1 MQGSNFGA
9 LLGPPVTAALVVAG
23 GWPAAAW
30 LTSVALQGSR
40 WPWPVSSCTGAK
52 GVGSA
57 YDLPSTSSPTR
68 SVPGATSASGRF
80 ERALAQSGRTDAW
93 PWPGGPSSSIPDMPL
108 EGMTRDD
115 YVRAKFGGGDRP
127 RQIYQ
132 AIAESGR
139 EAGIEFQ
146 FSRIRRT
153 PNTVLSH
160 RLVHW
165 SAKNDLQDEVVAE
178 LFKAYFE
185 QGLDIGDLEILV
197 ECARRAGIDE
207 LRARRHLMSEE
218 GRQEVVASDVYARR
232 LGINGVPCF
241 IVNRKYAVSGAQPPS
256 AFVEVFNLAERDAA
270 TSAAQSTA

>member
-1 MQGSNFGA
+1 MIYVDIVSD
-9 LLGPPVTAALVVAG
+9 TIC
-23 GWPAAAW
+23 
-30 LTSVALQGSR
+30 
-40 WPWPVSSCTGAK
+40 PWCYIGK
-52 GVGSA
+52 
-57 YDLPSTSSPTR
+57 R
-68 SVPGATSASGRF
+68 RF
-80 ERALAQSGRTDAW
+80 ERALAQSGRNDVAISW
-93 PWPGGPSSSIPDMPL
+93 RPFQLNPDMPP

-165 SAKNDLQDEVVAE
+165 SSKMERQDEVVAE

-185 QGLDIGDLEILV
+185 DGLDIGDLDTLV
-197 ECARRAGIDE
+197 ECARRAGLE
-207 LRARRHLMSEE
+207 PLHARRFLMGDEA
-218 GRQEVVASDVYARR
+218 RQEVVASDVYARR

-270 TSAAQSTA
+270 TSSAQSTA

>member
-1 MQGSNFGA
+1 MIYVDIVSD
-9 LLGPPVTAALVVAG
+9 TIC
-23 GWPAAAW
+23 
-30 LTSVALQGSR
+30 
-40 WPWPVSSCTGAK
+40 PWCYIGK
-52 GVGSA
+52 
-57 YDLPSTSSPTR
+57 R
-68 SVPGATSASGRF
+68 RF
-80 ERALAQSGRTDAW
+80 ERALALSGRNDVAISW
-93 PWPGGPSSSIPDMPL
+93 RPFQLNPDMPPA
-108 EGMTRDD
+108 GMTRDD

-146 FSRIRRT
+146 FSRIKRT

-165 SAKNDLQDEVVAE
+165 SAKNERQDEVVAE
-178 LFKAYFE
+178 LFRAYFE
-185 QGLDIGDLEILV
+185 EGMDIGDLDTLV
-197 ECARRAGIDE
+197 ECAVRAGLAAE
-207 LRARRHLMSEE
+207 AARDYLVTDE

-270 TSAAQSTA
+270 TSGAQSTA

>member
-1 MQGSNFGA
+1 MIYVDIVSD
-9 LLGPPVTAALVVAG
+9 TIC
-23 GWPAAAW
+23 
-30 LTSVALQGSR
+30 
-40 WPWPVSSCTGAK
+40 PWCYIGK
-52 GVGSA
+52 
-57 YDLPSTSSPTR
+57 R
-68 SVPGATSASGRF
+68 RF
-80 ERALAQSGRTDAW
+80 ERALDLSGRNDIAISW
-93 PWPGGPSSSIPDMPL
+93 RPFQLNPDMPP

-146 FSRIRRT
+146 FSKIKRT

-160 RLVHW
+160 RLVYW
-165 SAKNDLQDEVVAE
+165 SAKQERQDEVVAS

-185 QGLDIGDLEILV
+185 DGLDLGDLDILV
-197 ECARRAGIDE
+197 ECAVRVGLDREATAKFLQSD
-207 LRARRHLMSEE
+207 E

-270 TSAAQSTA
+270 TSTALSTA

>member
-1 MQGSNFGA
+1 MIYVDIVSD
-9 LLGPPVTAALVVAG
+9 TIC
-23 GWPAAAW
+23 
-30 LTSVALQGSR
+30 
-40 WPWPVSSCTGAK
+40 PWCYIGK
-52 GVGSA
+52 
-57 YDLPSTSSPTR
+57 R
-68 SVPGATSASGRF
+68 RF
-80 ERALAQSGRTDAW
+80 ERALDLSGRNDIAISW
-93 PWPGGPSSSIPDMPL
+93 RPFQLNPDMPP

-146 FSRIRRT
+146 FARIRRT

-165 SAKNDLQDEVVAE
+165 SAKQERQDEVVAE
-178 LFKAYFE
+178 LFRAYFE
-185 QGLDIGDLEILV
+185 DGLDVGDLEILV
-197 ECARRAGIDE
+197 ECARRAGLDRE
-207 LRARRHLMSEE
+207 LAHQFLLSEE

-270 TSAAQSTA
+270 TSTAQSTA

>member
-1 MQGSNFGA
+1 MIFVDIVSD
-9 LLGPPVTAALVVAG
+9 TIC
-23 GWPAAAW
+23 
-30 LTSVALQGSR
+30 
-40 WPWPVSSCTGAK
+40 PWCYIGK
-52 GVGSA
+52 
-57 YDLPSTSSPTR
+57 R
-68 SVPGATSASGRF
+68 RF
-80 ERALAQSGRTDAW
+80 ERALALSGSNDIAISWR
-93 PWPGGPSSSIPDMPL
+93 PFQLNPDMPA

-160 RLVHW
+160 RLVYW
-165 SAKNDLQDEVVAE
+165 SAKNERQDEMVGE

-185 QGLDIGDLEILV
+185 DGLDIGDLDVLV
-197 ECARRAGIDE
+197 QCAARAGLDAELARRYLQSD
-207 LRARRHLMSEE
+207 E

-270 TSAAQSTA
+270 TSAAQSTV

>member
-1 MQGSNFGA
+1 MIYVDIVSD
-9 LLGPPVTAALVVAG
+9 TIC
-23 GWPAAAW
+23 
-30 LTSVALQGSR
+30 
-40 WPWPVSSCTGAK
+40 PWCYIGK
-52 GVGSA
+52 
-57 YDLPSTSSPTR
+57 R
-68 SVPGATSASGRF
+68 RF
-80 ERALAQSGRTDAW
+80 ERALDLSGRNDIAISW
-93 PWPGGPSSSIPDMPL
+93 RPFQLNPDMPP

-146 FSRIRRT
+146 FSKIRRT

-160 RLVHW
+160 RLVYW
-165 SAKNDLQDEVVAE
+165 SAKQERQDEVVAE
-178 LFKAYFE
+178 LFRAYFE
-185 QGLDIGDLEILV
+185 DGLDVGDLDTLV
-197 ECARRAGIDE
+197 ECANRAGLDRE
-207 LRARRHLMSEE
+207 LARGFLLSDD

-270 TSAAQSTA
+270 TSTAQSTA

>member
-1 MQGSNFGA
+1 MIYVDIVSD
-9 LLGPPVTAALVVAG
+9 TIC
-23 GWPAAAW
+23 
-30 LTSVALQGSR
+30 
-40 WPWPVSSCTGAK
+40 PWCYIGK
-52 GVGSA
+52 
-57 YDLPSTSSPTR
+57 R
-68 SVPGATSASGRF
+68 RF
-80 ERALAQSGRTDAW
+80 ERALVLSGRTDVAISW
-93 PWPGGPSSSIPDMPL
+93 RPFQLNPDMPP

-132 AIAESGR
+132 AIGESGR

-146 FSRIRRT
+146 FPRIRRT

-165 SAKNDLQDEVVAE
+165 SAKNERQEEIVTE

-185 QGLDIGDLEILV
+185 EGLDIGDLDTLV
-197 ECARRAGIDE
+197 ECAVRAGIDE
-207 LRARRHLMSEE
+207 TRTRHYLTSDE

-256 AFVEVFNLAERDAA
+256 AFVEVLNLAERDAA
-270 TSAAQSTA
+270 ISAAQSTA

>member
-1 MQGSNFGA
+1 MIYVDIVSD
-9 LLGPPVTAALVVAG
+9 TIC
-23 GWPAAAW
+23 
-30 LTSVALQGSR
+30 
-40 WPWPVSSCTGAK
+40 PWCYIGK
-52 GVGSA
+52 
-57 YDLPSTSSPTR
+57 R
-68 SVPGATSASGRF
+68 RF
-80 ERALAQSGRTDAW
+80 ERALDLSGRNDIAISW
-93 PWPGGPSSSIPDMPL
+93 RPFQLNPDMPP

-146 FSRIRRT
+146 FSKIKRT

-165 SAKNDLQDEVVAE
+165 SAKQERQDEVVAE
-178 LFKAYFE
+178 LFRAYFE
-185 QGLDIGDLEILV
+185 DGLDVGDLEILV
-197 ECARRAGIDE
+197 ECARRAGLDRE
-207 LRARRHLMSEE
+207 LARKFLLSEE

>member
-1 MQGSNFGA
+1 MIYVDIVSD
-9 LLGPPVTAALVVAG
+9 TIC
-23 GWPAAAW
+23 
-30 LTSVALQGSR
+30 
-40 WPWPVSSCTGAK
+40 PWCYIGK
-52 GVGSA
+52 
-57 YDLPSTSSPTR
+57 R
-68 SVPGATSASGRF
+68 RF
-80 ERALAQSGRTDAW
+80 ERALELSGRTDVALSW
-93 PWPGGPSSSIPDMPL
+93 RPFQLNPDMPP

-132 AIAESGR
+132 AMAESGR
-139 EAGIEFQ
+139 EAGIEFN

-165 SAKNDLQDEVVAE
+165 SAKNERQDELVGE

-185 QGLDIGDLEILV
+185 DGLDVGDIDTLV
-197 ECARRAGIDE
+197 ECARRAGLDAPT
-207 LRARRHLMSEE
+207 ARRYLMGDE

>member
-1 MQGSNFGA
+1 MIYVDIVSD
-9 LLGPPVTAALVVAG
+9 TIC
-23 GWPAAAW
+23 
-30 LTSVALQGSR
+30 
-40 WPWPVSSCTGAK
+40 PWCYIGK
-52 GVGSA
+52 
-57 YDLPSTSSPTR
+57 R
-68 SVPGATSASGRF
+68 RF
-80 ERALAQSGRTDAW
+80 ERALALSGRNDIALSW
-93 PWPGGPSSSIPDMPL
+93 RPFQLNPDMPP

-160 RLVHW
+160 RLIYW
-165 SAKNDLQDEVVAE
+165 SAKNLRQDEVVTE

-185 QGLDIGDLEILV
+185 EGQDIGDLDTLV
-197 ECARRAGIDE
+197 SCAARAGMDE
-207 LRARRHLMSEE
+207 AAARQFLSSDE

>member
-1 MQGSNFGA
+1 MIYVDIVSD
-9 LLGPPVTAALVVAG
+9 TIC
-23 GWPAAAW
+23 
-30 LTSVALQGSR
+30 
-40 WPWPVSSCTGAK
+40 PWCYIGK
-52 GVGSA
+52 
-57 YDLPSTSSPTR
+57 R
-68 SVPGATSASGRF
+68 RF
-80 ERALAQSGRTDAW
+80 ERALDLSGRSDVALSW
-93 PWPGGPSSSIPDMPL
+93 RPFQLNPDMPP
-108 EGMTRDD
+108 EGMSRDD

-132 AIAESGR
+132 AIADSGR

-153 PNTVLSH
+153 PNTILSH
-160 RLVHW
+160 RLIYW
-165 SAKNDLQDEVVAE
+165 SSKNGQQDAVVSE
-178 LFKAYFE
+178 LFRAYFE
-185 QGLDIGDLEILV
+185 EGLDVGDLDTLV
-197 ECARRAGIDE
+197 TVAERAGLDAA
-207 LRARRHLMSEE
+207 RARRFLVSDE

>member
-1 MQGSNFGA
+1 MIYVDIVSD
-9 LLGPPVTAALVVAG
+9 TIC
-23 GWPAAAW
+23 
-30 LTSVALQGSR
+30 
-40 WPWPVSSCTGAK
+40 PWCYIGK
-52 GVGSA
+52 
-57 YDLPSTSSPTR
+57 R
-68 SVPGATSASGRF
+68 RF
-80 ERALAQSGRTDAW
+80 ERALDLSGRNDIAISW
-93 PWPGGPSSSIPDMPL
+93 RPFQLNPDMPP

-146 FSRIRRT
+146 FSKIKRT

-160 RLVHW
+160 RLIYW
-165 SAKNDLQDEVVAE
+165 SAKQEHQDEVVAE

-185 QGLDIGDLEILV
+185 DGLDLGDLEILV
-197 ECARRAGIDE
+197 ECAKRAGLDRE
-207 LRARRHLMSEE
+207 LARQFLLSEE

-270 TSAAQSTA
+270 TSTAQSTA

>member
-1 MQGSNFGA
+1 MIFVDIVSD
-9 LLGPPVTAALVVAG
+9 TIC
-23 GWPAAAW
+23 
-30 LTSVALQGSR
+30 
-40 WPWPVSSCTGAK
+40 PWCYIGK
-52 GVGSA
+52 
-57 YDLPSTSSPTR
+57 R
-68 SVPGATSASGRF
+68 RF
-80 ERALAQSGRTDAW
+80 ERALTLSGRNDVAISW
-93 PWPGGPSSSIPDMPL
+93 RPFQLNPDMPA

-165 SAKNDLQDEVVAE
+165 SARNERQDEVVGE

-185 QGLDIGDLEILV
+185 DGLDIGDLKVLV
-197 ECARRAGIDE
+197 ECATRAGLDAE
-207 LRARRHLMSEE
+207 LTRRFLQSDD

-270 TSAAQSTA
+270 TSAAQSTV

>member
-1 MQGSNFGA
+1 MIYVDIVSD
-9 LLGPPVTAALVVAG
+9 TIC
-23 GWPAAAW
+23 
-30 LTSVALQGSR
+30 
-40 WPWPVSSCTGAK
+40 PWCYIGK
-52 GVGSA
+52 
-57 YDLPSTSSPTR
+57 R
-68 SVPGATSASGRF
+68 RF
-80 ERALAQSGRTDAW
+80 ERALALSGRADVAVAW
-93 PWPGGPSSSIPDMPL
+93 RPFQLNPDMPP

-146 FSRIRRT
+146 FSLIRRT

-160 RLVHW
+160 RLIHW
-165 SAKNDLQDEVVAE
+165 AGKNGSQDEIVAE

-197 ECARRAGIDE
+197 ECAGRAGIDGDT
-207 LRARRHLMSEE
+207 ARRYLATDE
-218 GRQEVVASDVYARR
+218 GRHEVVASDVYARR

-270 TSAAQSTA
+270 TSEAQSTV

>member
-1 MQGSNFGA
+1 MIFVDIVSD
-9 LLGPPVTAALVVAG
+9 TIC
-23 GWPAAAW
+23 
-30 LTSVALQGSR
+30 
-40 WPWPVSSCTGAK
+40 PWCYIGK
-52 GVGSA
+52 
-57 YDLPSTSSPTR
+57 R
-68 SVPGATSASGRF
+68 RF
-80 ERALAQSGRTDAW
+80 ERALTLSGRNDVAISW
-93 PWPGGPSSSIPDMPL
+93 RPFQLNPDMPA

-165 SAKNDLQDEVVAE
+165 SARNERQDEVVGE

-185 QGLDIGDLEILV
+185 DGLDIGDLKILV
-197 ECARRAGIDE
+197 ECATRAGLDAE
-207 LRARRHLMSEE
+207 LTRRFLQSDD

-270 TSAAQSTA
+270 TSAAQSTV

>member
-1 MQGSNFGA
+1 MIFVDIVSD
-9 LLGPPVTAALVVAG
+9 TIC
-23 GWPAAAW
+23 
-30 LTSVALQGSR
+30 
-40 WPWPVSSCTGAK
+40 PWCYIGK
-52 GVGSA
+52 
-57 YDLPSTSSPTR
+57 R
-68 SVPGATSASGRF
+68 RF
-80 ERALAQSGRTDAW
+80 ERALAASGRNDIAISW
-93 PWPGGPSSSIPDMPL
+93 RPFQLNPDMPP

-146 FSRIRRT
+146 FSRIKRT

-165 SAKNDLQDEVVAE
+165 SSKNERQDEVVAE

-185 QGLDIGDLEILV
+185 DGLDIGDLDVLV
-197 ECARRAGIDE
+197 ACATGAGLDAQ
-207 LRARRHLMSEE
+207 LTRQYLQSDE

-232 LGINGVPCF
+232 PGTNGWPSF
-241 IVNRKYAVSGAQPPS
+241 IVTPKYAVSGAKPPS
-256 AFVEVFNLAERDAA
+256 AFAGVFTLPDGDAA
-270 TSAAQSTA
+270 PARRNP

>member
-1 MQGSNFGA
+1 MIYVDIVSD
-9 LLGPPVTAALVVAG
+9 TIC
-23 GWPAAAW
+23 
-30 LTSVALQGSR
+30 
-40 WPWPVSSCTGAK
+40 PWCYIGK
-52 GVGSA
+52 
-57 YDLPSTSSPTR
+57 R
-68 SVPGATSASGRF
+68 RF
-80 ERALAQSGRTDAW
+80 ERALDLSGRNDIAISW
-93 PWPGGPSSSIPDMPL
+93 RPFQLNPDMPP

-146 FSRIRRT
+146 FSKIKRT

-165 SAKNDLQDEVVAE
+165 SAKQERQDEVVAE
-178 LFKAYFE
+178 LFRAYFE
-185 QGLDIGDLEILV
+185 DGLDVGDLEILV
-197 ECARRAGIDE
+197 DCARRAGLDRE
-207 LRARRHLMSEE
+207 LARKFLLSEE

-270 TSAAQSTA
+270 TSTAQSTA

>member
-1 MQGSNFGA
+1 MIYVDIVSD
-9 LLGPPVTAALVVAG
+9 TIC
-23 GWPAAAW
+23 
-30 LTSVALQGSR
+30 
-40 WPWPVSSCTGAK
+40 PWCYIGK
-52 GVGSA
+52 
-57 YDLPSTSSPTR
+57 R
-68 SVPGATSASGRF
+68 RF
-80 ERALAQSGRTDAW
+80 ERALALRGRNDVAISW
-93 PWPGGPSSSIPDMPL
+93 RPFQLNPDMPP

-146 FSRIRRT
+146 FARIRRT
-153 PNTVLSH
+153 PNTALSH

-165 SAKNDLQDEVVAE
+165 GAKQERQDEVVGE

-185 QGLDIGDLEILV
+185 QGLDIGDLEIVV
-197 ECARRAGIDE
+197 ECARRSGIDE
-207 LRARRHLMSEE
+207 QGARRYLAGDE
-218 GRQEVVASDVYARR
+218 GRQEVLASDVYARR

>member
-1 MQGSNFGA
+1 MIYVDIVSD
-9 LLGPPVTAALVVAG
+9 TIC
-23 GWPAAAW
+23 
-30 LTSVALQGSR
+30 
-40 WPWPVSSCTGAK
+40 PWCYIGK
-52 GVGSA
+52 
-57 YDLPSTSSPTR
+57 R
-68 SVPGATSASGRF
+68 RF
-80 ERALAQSGRTDAW
+80 ERALALSGRGDVAVAW
-93 PWPGGPSSSIPDMPL
+93 RPFQLNPDMPA

-146 FSRIRRT
+146 FSLIKRT

-160 RLVHW
+160 RLIHW
-165 SAKNDLQDEVVAE
+165 AGKNGQQDEIVAE
-178 LFKAYFE
+178 LFRAYFE
-185 QGLDIGDLEILV
+185 RGLDIGDLDVLV
-197 ECARRAGIDE
+197 ESAARAGIDGDT
-207 LRARRHLMSEE
+207 ARRYLGTDE

>member
-1 MQGSNFGA
+1 MIYVDIVSD
-9 LLGPPVTAALVVAG
+9 TIC
-23 GWPAAAW
+23 
-30 LTSVALQGSR
+30 
-40 WPWPVSSCTGAK
+40 PWCYIGK
-52 GVGSA
+52 
-57 YDLPSTSSPTR
+57 R
-68 SVPGATSASGRF
+68 RF
-80 ERALAQSGRTDAW
+80 ERALDISGRNDVAISW
-93 PWPGGPSSSIPDMPL
+93 RPFQLNPDMPP

-160 RLVHW
+160 RLIHW
-165 SAKNDLQDEVVAE
+165 SAKQERQDEVVAE
-178 LFKAYFE
+178 LFRAYFE
-185 QGLDIGDLEILV
+185 DGLDIGHLEVLAD
-197 ECARRAGIDE
+197 CARRAGLDE
-207 LRARRHLMSEE
+207 QLAHKYLQGDE

-270 TSAAQSTA
+270 TSTAQSTV

>member
-1 MQGSNFGA
+1 MIYVDIVSD
-9 LLGPPVTAALVVAG
+9 TIC
-23 GWPAAAW
+23 
-30 LTSVALQGSR
+30 
-40 WPWPVSSCTGAK
+40 PWCYIGK
-52 GVGSA
+52 
-57 YDLPSTSSPTR
+57 R
-68 SVPGATSASGRF
+68 RF
-80 ERALAQSGRTDAW
+80 ERALDLSGRNDIAISW
-93 PWPGGPSSSIPDMPL
+93 RPFQLNPDMPP

-115 YVRAKFGGGDRP
+115 YVRAKSGGGDRP

-146 FSRIRRT
+146 FSKIKRT

-160 RLVHW
+160 RLVYW
-165 SAKNDLQDEVVAE
+165 SAKQERQDEVVAS

-185 QGLDIGDLEILV
+185 DGLDLGDLDILV
-197 ECARRAGIDE
+197 ECA
-207 LRARRHLMSEE
+207 ARVGLDREDARKFLQSDD

-270 TSAAQSTA
+270 TSTAQSTA

>member
-1 MQGSNFGA
+1 
-9 LLGPPVTAALVVAG
+9 
-23 GWPAAAW
+23 
-30 LTSVALQGSR
+30 
-40 WPWPVSSCTGAK
+40 
-52 GVGSA
+52 
-57 YDLPSTSSPTR
+57 
-68 SVPGATSASGRF
+68 
-80 ERALAQSGRTDAW
+80 
-93 PWPGGPSSSIPDMPL
+93 
-108 EGMTRDD
+108 
-115 YVRAKFGGGDRP
+115 VRAKFGGGDRP
-127 RQIYQ
+127 RHIYL

-146 FSRIRRT
+146 FSKIRRT

-165 SAKNDLQDEVVAE
+165 SARQERQDEVVAE

-185 QGLDIGDLEILV
+185 DGLDVGDLEILA
-197 ECARRAGIDE
+197 ECARRAGLDRE
-207 LRARRHLMSEE
+207 LARTFLLSEE

-270 TSAAQSTA
+270 TSTAQSTA

>member
-1 MQGSNFGA
+1 MIYVDIVSD
-9 LLGPPVTAALVVAG
+9 TIC
-23 GWPAAAW
+23 
-30 LTSVALQGSR
+30 
-40 WPWPVSSCTGAK
+40 PWCYIGK
-52 GVGSA
+52 
-57 YDLPSTSSPTR
+57 R
-68 SVPGATSASGRF
+68 RF
-80 ERALAQSGRTDAW
+80 ERALALSGRNDVAISW
-93 PWPGGPSSSIPDMPL
+93 RPFQLNPDMPP

-115 YVRAKFGGGDRP
+115 YIRAKFGGGDRP

-160 RLVHW
+160 RLIYW
-165 SAKNDLQDEVVAE
+165 SAKQERQDEIVGE
-178 LFKAYFE
+178 LFRAYFE
-185 QGLDIGDLEILV
+185 DGLDIGSLEVLAD
-197 ECARRAGIDE
+197 CARRAGLNE
-207 LRARRHLMSEE
+207 EFARKYLESDD

-270 TSAAQSTA
+270 TATAQSTV

>member
-1 MQGSNFGA
+1 
-9 LLGPPVTAALVVAG
+9 
-23 GWPAAAW
+23 
-30 LTSVALQGSR
+30 
-40 WPWPVSSCTGAK
+40 
-52 GVGSA
+52 
-57 YDLPSTSSPTR
+57 
-68 SVPGATSASGRF
+68 
-80 ERALAQSGRTDAW
+80 
-93 PWPGGPSSSIPDMPL
+93 
-108 EGMTRDD
+108 MTRDD

-146 FSRIRRT
+146 FSKIKRT
-153 PNTVLSH
+153 PNTILSH

-165 SAKNDLQDEVVAE
+165 AAKQERQEEVVDM

-185 QGLDIGDLEILV
+185 EGLDTGDMDTLV
-197 ECARRAGIDE
+197 DCAVRSGIRAQRFLASD
-207 LRARRHLMSEE
+207 E

>member
-1 MQGSNFGA
+1 MIYVDIVSD
-9 LLGPPVTAALVVAG
+9 TIC
-23 GWPAAAW
+23 
-30 LTSVALQGSR
+30 
-40 WPWPVSSCTGAK
+40 PWCYIGK
-52 GVGSA
+52 
-57 YDLPSTSSPTR
+57 R
-68 SVPGATSASGRF
+68 RF
-80 ERALAQSGRTDAW
+80 ERALAQSGRTDVAVAW
-93 PWPGGPSSSIPDMPL
+93 RPFQLNPDMPV

-115 YVRAKFGGGDRP
+115 YVRAKFGGG
-127 RQIYQ
+127 
-132 AIAESGR
+132 

-165 SAKNDLQDEVVAE
+165 SAKSEVQDEVVAE
-178 LFKAYFE
+178 LFKLYFE
-185 QGLDIGDLEILV
+185 EGQDIGDLDTLV
-197 ECARRAGIDE
+197 ECAGRAGIDQ
-207 LRARRHLMSEE
+207 LRARRFLMGDE

>member
-1 MQGSNFGA
+1 MIYVDIVSD
-9 LLGPPVTAALVVAG
+9 TIC
-23 GWPAAAW
+23 
-30 LTSVALQGSR
+30 
-40 WPWPVSSCTGAK
+40 PWCYIGNK
-52 GVGSA
+52 
-57 YDLPSTSSPTR
+57 
-68 SVPGATSASGRF
+68 RF
-80 ERALAQSGRTDAW
+80 ERALAQSGRTDVAVAW
-93 PWPGGPSSSIPDMPL
+93 RPFQLNPDMPP

-132 AIAESGR
+132 AISESGR

-146 FSRIRRT
+146 FARIRRT

-165 SAKNDLQDEVVAE
+165 SAKNNVQD
-178 LFKAYFE
+178 
-185 QGLDIGDLEILV
+185 
-197 ECARRAGIDE
+197 
-207 LRARRHLMSEE
+207 
-218 GRQEVVASDVYARR
+218 EVVASDVYARR

>member
-1 MQGSNFGA
+1 MI
-9 LLGPPVTAALVVAG
+9 
-23 GWPAAAW
+23 
-30 LTSVALQGSR
+30 SVDIVSDTIC
-40 WPWPVSSCTGAK
+40 PWCYIGK
-52 GVGSA
+52 
-57 YDLPSTSSPTR
+57 R
-68 SVPGATSASGRF
+68 RF
-80 ERALAQSGRTDAW
+80 ERALDLSGRDDVAISW
-93 PWPGGPSSSIPDMPL
+93 RPIQLKPDMPP

-146 FSRIRRT
+146 FSRIKRT

-165 SAKNDLQDEVVAE
+165 SAKNERQDEVVAE

-185 QGLDIGDLEILV
+185 EGLDIGDLDVLV
-197 ECARRAGIDE
+197 ECALRAGLDD
-207 LRARRHLMSEE
+207 LRTRRYLLSDE